1 MRSSRLSR
9 SVRSLALAVGA
20 SVLALSLAGAA
31 EAGKRPPG
39 TGCTNTNVYWSHNL
53 THPAW
58 DSVVPD
64 GPYTTFFLSGRNYL
78 EMLTDGTG
86 QSPYNELA
94 LDYIAAE
101 LNAYSGASMPA
112 EVFAAFLAAHDLFTF
127 YAPTYDFVTDP
138 DGVTAEFGSLRA
150 TLKLYNTG
158 KLGPGACGGKRR

>member
-1 MRSSRLSR
+1 MRFSRILR
-9 SVRSLALAVGA
+9 SGALAAVA
-20 SVLALSLAGAA
+20 SVIALSLAGSA
-31 EAGKRPPG
+31 EAGKRPPSGG

-58 DSVVPD
+58 DKVEPN
-64 GPYTTFFLSGRNYL
+64 GPHTIFFLSGRSYL
-78 EMLTDGTG
+78 QMLTDSTG

-112 EVFAAFLAAHDLFTF
+112 EVFSAFLAAHDLFTF

-138 DGVTAEFGSLRA
+138 DGVTAEFGSLRT